1 MKVLIVS
8 FDRNL
13 VKQLKN
19 ALSEY
24 EVMDVKNGEEALS
37 LATPYFDVIIY
48 DAISGALS
56 EEDINNMYQ
65 QKFKDAKFV
74 VLVDDLFP
82 INAKNL
88 RPQKKMLIPRESTP
102 DQILSAV
109 MAPAQETE
117 EYQLPTLELEIETHK
132 QTVGE
137 VEGEIEITPS
147 EQEGIETLAFEEG
160 FKLAEAQPESKEEV
174 SQYIP
179 ESANPKKKVAVVSF
193 DSTLADSIISSL
205 SENFEPVVI
214 RSFRDLESL
223 LKDVDGV
230 IFDAISG
237 LAAKKRLMELA
248 KDQDIAQKPFL
259 VLIDELF
266 NINIDDV
273 PLRNKHAISR
283 EESPKEIVEKFKEI
297 LVPLKE
303 QETTLIQMLGE
314 LLEKQ
319 EAVQESVENVE
330 TQKTPEIIQET
341 EVAELPKLEESPLPM
356 EGSVLKEQKEE
367 TTPISQIPIKEAVP
381 MVNVSEQKTERLE
394 DVLRSLPLED
404 VKKLIEEAIKEEIKK
419 AFEGF
424 NLGDLVRE
432 LLREEL
438 KKSIESMPLE
448 GIIKEITYQVLRER
462 LRELIT

>member
-8 FDRNL
+8 FDKSL
-13 VKQLKN
+13 VKQLRSI
-19 ALSEY
+19 LSGY
-24 EVMDVKNGEEALS
+24 EVMDVKNGEEALN
-37 LATPYFDVIIY
+37 LAIPYFDVIIY

-82 INAKNL
+82 INAQNL
-88 RPQKKMLIPRESTP
+88 KPQKKILIPRESTP
-102 DQILSAV
+102 DQILSAIT
-109 MAPAQETE
+109 APVQETE

-132 QTVGE
+132 QTVE
-137 VEGEIEITPS
+137 ELEKVIEIAPS
-147 EQEGIETLAFEEG
+147 EQESIEALFFEKG
-160 FKLAEAQPESKEEV
+160 FEPTEVQPESKEEV
-174 SQYIP
+174 SQYIS
-179 ESANPKKKVAVVSF
+179 ESAHPKKKVAVVSF
-193 DSTLADSIISSL
+193 DSTLVDSITSLL
-205 SENFEPVVI
+205 SEKFEPVVI
-214 RSFRDLESL
+214 RSFRNLESL

-273 PLRNKHAISR
+273 PLINKHAISR
-283 EESPKEIVEKFKEI
+283 EKSPKEIVEKFKEI
-297 LVPLKE
+297 FAPLKE
-303 QETTLIQMLGE
+303 EEAALIKMLGE

-319 EAVQESVENVE
+319 ETVQEKEKDVKAEESI
-330 TQKTPEIIQET
+330 QIIK
-341 EVAELPKLEESPLPM
+341 ELEMPKLEENPLLVK
-356 EGSVLKEQKEE
+356 EFVLEEQKEE
-367 TTPISQIPIKEAVP
+367 PTPTQQTPMEEVVP
-381 MVNVSEQKTERLE
+381 TVSTWEQKTEGLE
-394 DVLRSLPLED
+394 DVLRGLSLED
-404 VKKLIEEAIKEEIKK
+404 IKQVIETTIKEEIKK
-419 AFEGF
+419 AFECF
-424 NLGDLVRE
+424 APSDLAKE

-438 KKSIESMPLE
+438 KKSIESIPLE
-448 GIIKEITYQVLRER
+448 SIIREITYEVLRER

>member
-48 DAISGALS
+48 DAISGAIS

-88 RPQKKMLIPRESTP
+88 KPQKKMLIPRESTP

-132 QTVGE
+132 QTVE
-137 VEGEIEITPS
+137 VPEGAIEITPS
-147 EQEGIETLAFEEG
+147 EQESIETLPFEEG
-160 FKLAEAQPESKEEV
+160 FKLAEAKPESKEEV

-179 ESANPKKKVAVVSF
+179 ESAHPKKKVAVVSF

-314 LLEKQ
+314 LIEKQ
-319 EAVQESVENVE
+319 EVVQEKEKDVEVE
-330 TQKTPEIIQET
+330 EFPQIIK
-341 EVAELPKLEESPLPM
+341 ELEMPKLEESQLPM
-356 EGSVLKEQKEE
+356 EESVLKEQKEE

-438 KKSIESMPLE
+438 KKSIESVPLE

>member
-137 VEGEIEITPS
+137 VEGAIEITPS

-193 DSTLADSIISSL
+193 DSTLADSIISLL

-303 QETTLIQMLGE
+303 QETALIQMLGE

-319 EAVQESVENVE
+319 EAVQEKEEGVEVE
-330 TQKTPEIIQET
+330 EFPQIIK
-341 EVAELPKLEESPLPM
+341 EVEMPKLEESQLPM
-356 EGSVLKEQKEE
+356 EESVLKEQKEE

-381 MVNVSEQKTERLE
+381 MVNVSEQKTEMLE
-394 DVLRSLPLED
+394 DALRSLPLED
-404 VKKLIEEAIKEEIKK
+404 VKQVIEEAIKEEIKK

-438 KKSIESMPLE
+438 KKSIESVPLE

>member
-137 VEGEIEITPS
+137 VEGAIEIAPS
-147 EQEGIETLAFEEG
+147 EQESIETLAFEEG
-160 FKLAEAQPESKEEV
+160 FKLAEAKPESKEEV

-179 ESANPKKKVAVVSF
+179 ESAHPKKKVAVVSF
-193 DSTLADSIISSL
+193 DSTLADSIISLL

-319 EAVQESVENVE
+319 EVVQEKEKDVEVE
-330 TQKTPEIIQET
+330 EFPQIIK
-341 EVAELPKLEESPLPM
+341 ELEMPKLEESPLPM
-356 EGSVLKEQKEE
+356 EESVLKEQKEE